1 MRSEN
6 IGRRY
11 DLKCRIKIEL
21 LFHDIQT
28 NALER
33 QERRMPFVH
42 VKHVRLNS
50 EGSERFHSANP
61 EHDLLT
67 HAHLKIAAIKLG
79 SNQSILGFVFRNI
92 RVEEVDVYPSDAQFP
107 NPGKNFAV
115 QNPHRDNKLRLAP
128 ANFSN
133 RQVIEVL
140 IEVNRLLNAIFVDL
154 LPEIAVSIKETDRN
168 EIQIKIAGRL
178 AVVAGEDAQAT
189 GVIWD
194 RFVKTKFGGKIGN
207 RILDR
212 ASSSGFSISIVSA
225 EILFEGFKNL
235 LELAHK
241 IFVLRQLFQPGLP
254 RKLQHAHGVVI
265 GSVPQLRIEM
275 PEESARRR
283 LPCPPKIKTH
293 LPQRLQRRRENGSD
307 IVSLKSWHTN
317 RWMKNSG
324 DLINLERPSGQER
337 RIQQSACS
345 HGPAGHL
352 IYMKP

>member
-1 MRSEN
+1 MLVIGTSWTGTPAQTSFQSDRVTSPCNLLTPFACRLRRRARIVMLNGSSGLRRVWPNENSSSNGMFSSFAKLPKYFCIISRGNGSMRSEN

-21 LFHDIQT
+21 LFHDIET

-50 EGSERFHSANP
+50 ERSERFHSANP

-67 HAHLKIAAIKLG
+67 HAHLKVAAVKLG

-92 RVEEVDVYPSDAQFP
+92 GIEEVDVYPSDAQFP
-107 NPGKNFAV
+107 NPGKNVPV

-128 ANFSN
+128 ANFSD

-140 IEVNRLLNAIFVDL
+140 IEVNRLLNAILIDL
-154 LPEIAVSIKETDRN
+154 LPEIAVSIKKTDRN

-178 AVVAGEDAQAT
+178 AVVARQDAQTT
-189 GVIWD
+189 GVIRD
-194 RFVKTKFGGKIGN
+194 RFVKTEFSGKIGN
-207 RILDR
+207 GIFDR
-212 ASSSGFSISIVSA
+212 AAGSGFSIGILSS
-225 EILFEGFKNL
+225 EILLEVLKNL

-254 RKLQHAHGVVI
+254 RKL
-265 GSVPQLRIEM
+265 
-275 PEESARRR
+275 
-283 LPCPPKIKTH
+283 
-293 LPQRLQRRRENGSD
+293 
-307 IVSLKSWHTN
+307 
-317 RWMKNSG
+317 
-324 DLINLERPSGQER
+324 
-337 RIQQSACS
+337 
-345 HGPAGHL
+345 
-352 IYMKP
+352 